1 MRYELAH
8 DSLAR
13 QILDRVS
20 GEAKAR
26 RQAEL
31 LVARAYKR
39 YTERKVLLSQED
51 LDEIRPHETAIAFSP
66 EERQFVEESKQALSR
81 AARRKRQI
89 VMAIISLLSI
99 FLIFALWQWQR
110 SVASTKALEA
120 KAAYESGYVSQAFR
134 LAQSARKTLGVD
146 ANTQETIRE
155 VLQDIYTSGLLRDL
169 VHPAPVKSLDIN
181 PEGAYI
187 LSITESPI
195 VYVWDMQGQLRYQL
209 EHTAAVRSGSF
220 IPWAKDRQC
229 LTIAGNTAYFW
240 DGNGKLSGEHALQA
254 PIEGFDFNDQYQLTV
269 LWNADEVVLLDNTG
283 APWPFALPLQNLLNV
298 SFSPNDKDL
307 LLASP
312 DSVSSWWLEL
322 VKRQR
327 PNPRFV
333 IRGDIRWAAYV
344 ASDRIQMQTLVQ
356 FSDSTTRVFDVRG
369 ALDTSTYYQYLN
381 RELKRLPAIQ
391 RFDFSYPSISNP
403 KTLLQ
408 TDSISIRYWSAYRKQ
423 EDGDRVG
430 IIDFYTRY
438 DDPVLNTAFSTDDQY
453 LLTASADGR
462 VDIWNIGNE
471 VIERYKRFRA
481 QIRQSSFIRD
491 NNYLVT
497 SGLDKKI
504 QIWQVAAP
512 EEKAATEILEFYD
525 RRLQERPN

>member
-39 YTERKVLLSQED
+39 YTERKVLLTQED
-51 LDEIRPHETAIAFSP
+51 LDEIRPHEAAIAFSP
-66 EERQFVEESKQALSR
+66 EERQFVEESKKALSR

-89 VMAIISLLSI
+89 VITIISLLSI

-110 SVASTKALEA
+110 SEASTKALEA
-120 KAAYESGYVSQAFR
+120 KATYEKGGVSQAFR
-134 LAQSARKTLGVD
+134 LAQSARRTLGVD
-146 ANTQETIRE
+146 GNTRETIRE
-155 VLQDIYTSGLLRDL
+155 VLQDIYTSGLVRDL
-169 VHPAPVKSLDIN
+169 VHPTRVRSLDIN
-181 PEGAYI
+181 PAEEFL

-195 VYVWDMQGQLRYQL
+195 AYIWDLQGQLRYQL
-209 EHTAAVRSGSF
+209 EHPAAVQSGRF
-220 IPWAKDRQC
+220 IPWADDRQC
-229 LTIAGNTAYFW
+229 MTIANNVAYFW
-240 DGNGKLSGEHALQA
+240 DGNGKLSREHALQA
-254 PIEGFDFNDQYQLTV
+254 PIEGFDFNEQYQLTV
-269 LWNADEVVLLDNTG
+269 LWNANEVVLLDNTG
-283 APWPFALPLQNLLNV
+283 ETWPFELPQKDLLNA
-298 SFSPNDKDL
+298 SFSPNGNDL

-322 VKRQR
+322 IKLGRLS
-327 PNPRFV
+327 PRFV
-333 IRGDIRWAAYV
+333 IPGEIRWADYV

-356 FSDSTTRVFDVRG
+356 FSDSTTQVFDAKG
-369 ALDTSTYYQYLN
+369 ALDTATYYQYLN
-381 RELKRLPAIQ
+381 RELKRLPSVQ
-391 RFDFSYPSISNP
+391 RFDFSYPNINNP

-408 TDSISIRYWSAYRKQ
+408 TDSTSIRYWSAYRKQ
-423 EDGDRVG
+423 EDGNRVG

-438 DDPVLNTAFSTDDQY
+438 DDPVLNTTFSPDDQY
-453 LLTASADGR
+453 LLTASSDGR

-481 QIRQSSFIRD
+481 QIRQSRFIRN

-497 SGLDKKI
+497 SALDEKI
-504 QIWQVAAP
+504 QVWQVAAP
-512 EEKAATEILEFYD
+512 EEKVAAEILEFYD
-525 RRLQERPN
+525 QRLQERTK